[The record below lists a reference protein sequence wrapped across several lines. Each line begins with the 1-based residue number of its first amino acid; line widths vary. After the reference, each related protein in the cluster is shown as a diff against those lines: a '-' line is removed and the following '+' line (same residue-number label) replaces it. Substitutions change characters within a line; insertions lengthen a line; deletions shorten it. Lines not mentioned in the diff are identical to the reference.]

1 MISHSSVTPDRRLDA
16 RAHRLAQALDVLAGG
31 VAVVD
36 QEVAVHLGH
45 LGAADAKAAAA
56 GGVDQLPGAG
66 ARRVLEGG
74 AAGALL
80 DRLVGLAVLGDLV
93 HLL

>member
-1 MISHSSVTPDRRLDA
+1 MSSAD
-16 RAHRLAQALDVLAGG
+16 GI
-31 VAVVD
+31 AVVD

-45 LGAADAKAAAA
+45 LGAADAQAATAR
-56 GGVDQLPGAG
+56 GVDQLPGAG

-80 DRLVGLAVLGDLV
+80 DRLVGLAIVGDLV
-93 HLL
+93 HLLQDLRGIAGRALVQRLA